1 MEELKEFT
9 TLIAQVLL
17 VLDDVGSIVKP
28 VHVFLCSLCCK
39 KHDKK
44 MVAKDVQIL
53 LFVCVVVNCY
63 RLSRALTTQN

>member
-1 MEELKEFT
+1 VEELKEFM
-9 TLIAQVLL
+9 TLIAHNLL
-17 VLDDVGSIVKP
+17 VWDDVQSIVIL
-28 VHVFLCSLCCK
+28 VHVFLCSLSCK

-63 RLSRALTTQN
+63 WLSRALTTQN